1 MKQGQ
6 HVEGEENKYKKFIN
20 GGVVESLVSQRL
32 SPNAEIEME
41 ISSQSS
47 GCAAP
52 AVRTTNPSTPEFESL
67 LSVQKCASM
76 MPTIFPHVDVN
87 KSR

>member
-6 HVEGEENKYKKFIN
+6 HVEGEEQIQNVYH

-32 SPNAEIEME
+32 PPNAEIEVE